1 MTFLRD
7 SKGSLVAIWDIRKIH
22 DFEREDGSHRRGSMR
37 DGEII
42 ELARDYS
49 LPALAKGPGPHKSQ
63 PMNDPY
69 LPAGTD
75 LHEKYGLSHTGHDIY
90 DFDLRRGDGGD
101 PAIADLHGVS

>member
-22 DFEREDGSHRRGSMR
+22 DFEREDGSHSTLALMR

-49 LPALAKGPGPHKSQ
+49 LPALAKVL
-63 PMNDPY
+63 DPTR
-69 LPAGTD
+69 A
-75 LHEKYGLSHTGHDIY
+75 S
-90 DFDLRRGDGGD
+90 R
-101 PAIADLHGVS
+101 